1 MKKIFTLICILTLT
15 LNVSAEYFYDCY
27 INGSVEFQDLS
38 YTSMGDTIYK
48 YQFQFPQKS
57 YNRSDKKTYD
67 ATTTIVLLP
76 LTKGFVGTF
85 TFDGDNTLSTG
96 TEVFASSNHRAVK
109 SGASITIADNHDGT
123 YTLSGN
129 IKVGSSNT
137 WNYNFNDPE
146 NDPNNPKNTFTI
158 SEPDPFEQ
166 EPTTKQT
173 FNIIGN
179 QIQFANYI
187 ATEGY
192 IEADIYDNSYSYG
205 MYLAFP
211 TDTMDIPASTYAVAN
226 TKAKGTI
233 LASKGFDGYYADLS
247 YFNYLTDYSSYCVIE
262 GSIQVSY
269 SADNKDI
276 TLSGTL
282 TTGHGSTINVTATD
296 KNPFY
301 VEPSPTNLA
310 NTIMESY
317 ATKMLINGVLIIE
330 NNGARYN
337 AQGIEL

>member
-15 LNVSAEYFYDCY
+15 LNVSAESFYDCY

-96 TEVFASSNHRAVK
+96 TEVFVSSNHRAVK

-173 FNIIGN
+173 FDVIGKT
-179 QIQFANYI
+179 IQFANYI
-187 ATEGY
+187 VTDGY
-192 IEADIYDNSYSYG
+192 IEADIYDNLYTYG
-205 MYLAFP
+205 LYIAFP
-211 TDTMDIPASTYAVAN
+211 TDTMNLPIGTYTVASSQ
-226 TKAKGTI
+226 AKGTI
-233 LASKGFDGYYADLS
+233 LASDGFDGYYAKMSFFD
-247 YFNYLTDYSSYCVIE
+247 YLTEYSSYCITE
-262 GSIQVSY
+262 GSIQISF
-269 SADNKDI
+269 STDNKSI
-276 TLSGTL
+276 TLTGTL
-282 TTGHGSTINVTATD
+282 TTGHGSTIHVTATD
-296 KNPFY
+296 NNPFY
-301 VEPSPTNLA
+301 VEPSPTDLENISNA
-310 NTIMESY
+310 TNT
-317 ATKMLINGVLIIE
+317 TKKLINGVLIIE
-330 NNGARYN
+330 NNGVHYN
-337 AQGIEL
+337 AQGISL